1 MIAATTANKVC
12 PVVVTTTAKY
22 RAIAVVTVKLKDEI
36 HVSVATRVPKIRLR
50 VVDTAQKALKHI

>member
-1 MIAATTANKVC
+1 MIAATIAKKVC